1 MTTLPEKIGPYRI
14 VEELG
19 RGAMG
24 VVYRAEDEAIGR
36 EIAVKVVRLDQ
47 FSSADEKAQLRVRL
61 MREARAAGI
70 LNHPGIVTVYQLGDH
85 EDIVYVAMEFVDG
98 RSLEKL
104 MSDGVEL
111 GLPRIFSILK
121 QIAAG
126 LDYAHAAGI
135 VHRDIKPANILVR
148 RDGSAKVSD
157 FGIAKIASQKFT
169 QTGMVLGTP
178 AYMSPEQIMATQ
190 VDGRADQ
197 FSLAVMAFQLLSGRQ
212 PFRAESSAGLLI
224 QIVQTEPPPL
234 HVLDGRFPPAASA
247 VLGRALAKKPQ
258 DRFPSCMSFVEALA
272 VASAQPAPPAQALPG
287 RAAPPQPAPVPVARR
302 ESKYRGKLW
311 MAVAA
316 ATAISILGMFAW
328 VKSRASAAKPVVV
341 EQVKPGVKNPAP
353 VPVPEEERPAANEA
367 EGPPSMRVNPLDG
380 LEYVRIPAGA
390 FQMGCAAGEARCKAD
405 SKPAR
410 EVAIRRAF
418 YISKTEVT
426 ADAYGKI
433 AVTRETGK
441 TPISRVSWT
450 EAKKFCE
457 LAGGRLPTEA
467 EWEYAA
473 RAGEAGP
480 QTGELEGVAWYAVNS
495 GGAAREV
502 GVRQPNA
509 FGLYDT
515 LGNVWEWVSDIYGP
529 TYYRIGPSI
538 DPPGPSRGSQR
549 VVRGGAFSTP
559 EVYVSLSAR
568 FAFPPSIRDATI
580 GFRCVLND

>member
-1 MTTLPEKIGPYRI
+1 MSTLPERIGPYRI
-14 VEELG
+14 LEELG

-47 FSSADEKAQLRVRL
+47 FSSAEEKAQLRVRL

-98 RSLEKL
+98 RSLERL

-111 GLPRIFSILK
+111 GLPRVFSILR
-121 QIAAG
+121 QIAAA

-197 FSLAVMAFQLLSGRQ
+197 FSLAVMGFQMLSGRQ

-224 QIVQTEPPPL
+224 QIVQNEPPPL

-247 VLGRALAKKPQ
+247 VLGRALAKKPAE
-258 DRFPSCMSFVEALA
+258 RFPSCMGFIEAL
-272 VASAQPAPPAQALPG
+272 SAACVQT
-287 RAAPPQPAPVPVARR
+287 APPQVAQAPPPMATPPEPTPAPAARTG
-302 ESKYRGKLW
+302 SKHQSKLW

-316 ATAISILGMFAW
+316 ATAISILGLFAW
-328 VKSRASAAKPVVV
+328 VKSRTGAAAPQVV
-341 EQVKPGVKNPAP
+341 EQVKPAAQSLAAVEPKPESKK
-353 VPVPEEERPAANEA
+353 EEEPPA
-367 EGPPSMRVNPLDG
+367 MKVNPPDG
-380 LEYVRIPAGA
+380 LDYVRIPAGT
-390 FQMGCAAGEARCKAD
+390 FQMGCAAGEAGCKAD

-410 EVAIRRAF
+410 EVTISRAF

-426 ADAYGKI
+426 AEAYGKI
-433 AVTRETGK
+433 AVTKATGRS
-441 TPISRVSWT
+441 PISGVSWT

-480 QTGELEGVAWYAVNS
+480 RTGALDALAWYAANS

-509 FGLYDT
+509 FGLHDT

-529 TYYRIGPSI
+529 SYYRNGPSI
-538 DPPGPSRGSQR
+538 DPPGPARGSQR

-559 EVYVSLSAR
+559 ESYVSLSAR

>member
-14 VEELG
+14 LEELG

-121 QIAAG
+121 QIAAA

-178 AYMSPEQIMATQ
+178 AYMSPEQIMAAQ

-224 QIVQTEPPPL
+224 QIVQNEPPPL

-258 DRFPSCMSFVEALA
+258 ERFASCMGFIDALSAACVQKAQTPPMGVVAA
-272 VASAQPAPPAQALPG
+272 VPGPAPAVKSG
-287 RAAPPQPAPVPVARR
+287 
-302 ESKYRGKLW
+302 SKHHGKLW
-311 MAVAA
+311 LAVAA
-316 ATAISILGMFAW
+316 ATAILILGLFAW
-328 VKSRASAAKPVVV
+328 VRTRAAAPAQSVVAHK
-341 EQVKPGVKNPAP
+341 QQAAQSPAP
-353 VPVPEEERPAANEA
+353 LEPKPELEKDKGPAA
-367 EGPPSMRVNPLDG
+367 MRVNALDG

-390 FQMGCAAGEARCKAD
+390 FQMGCAAAEARCKAD

-410 EVAIRRAF
+410 EVTISRAF

-441 TPISRVSWT
+441 TPISGVSWT

-473 RAGEAGP
+473 RAGDAGP
-480 QTGELEGVAWYAVNS
+480 QAGALDAVAWYAANS

-509 FGLYDT
+509 FGLHDT

-529 TYYRIGPSI
+529 SYYRIGPSI
-538 DPPGPSRGSQR
+538 DPPGPGRGAQR

-559 EVYVSLSAR
+559 EGYVSLSAR

>member
-1 MTTLPEKIGPYRI
+1 
-14 VEELG
+14 
-19 RGAMG
+19 MG
-24 VVYRAEDEAIGR
+24 VVYRAEDDAIGR

-85 EDIVYVAMEFVDG
+85 DDIVYVAMEFVEG
-98 RSLEKL
+98 RSLEKI
-104 MSDGVEL
+104 MSAGVQLEP
-111 GLPRIFSILK
+111 PRIISILR
-121 QIAAG
+121 QIAAA

-178 AYMSPEQIMATQ
+178 AYMSPEQIMAAQ

-197 FSLAVMAFQLLSGRQ
+197 FSLAVMAFQMLSGRQ

-224 QIVQTEPPPL
+224 QIVQNEPPPL
-234 HVLDGRFPPAASA
+234 HVLDGRYPPEASA
-247 VLGRALAKKPQ
+247 VLGRALSKKPQ
-258 DRFPSCMSFVEALA
+258 DRFPSCMTFVDTLWAA
-272 VASAQPAPPAQALPG
+272 CAKTSPAPAPPAG
-287 RAAPPQPAPVPVARR
+287 METPQPGPV
-302 ESKYRGKLW
+302 RGNGPASRPRVRMW
-311 MAVAA
+311 IAVAA
-316 ATAISILGMFAW
+316 VMLISILGLFAW
-328 VKSRASAAKPVVV
+328 VKSRASMPEQPAVNSQPVRTQAGQPATQTEPQAAQRRD
-341 EQVKPGVKNPAP
+341 EA
-353 VPVPEEERPAANEA
+353 PAAV
-367 EGPPSMRVNPLDG
+367 RVNPLDG
-380 LEYVRIPAGA
+380 LEYVRIPAGS
-390 FQMGCAAGEARCKAD
+390 FQMGCAAGETPCKAD
-405 SKPAR
+405 ARPLR
-410 EVAIRRAF
+410 EVTIGRDF

-426 ADAYGKI
+426 VDAYGKI
-433 AVTRETGK
+433 AVIRETGK
-441 TPISRVSWT
+441 YPMSRVSWQ
-450 EAKKFCE
+450 EANKFCG

-473 RAGEAGP
+473 RGGAAGQPAG
-480 QTGELEGVAWYAVNS
+480 TLDGSAWYQSNS

-502 GVRQPNA
+502 GVKQPNG

-515 LGNVWEWVSDIYGP
+515 LGNVWEWVSDAYSAS
-529 TYYRIGPSI
+529 YYRIGPAL
-538 DPPGPSRGSQR
+538 DPAGPAGGSQR

-559 EVYVSLSAR
+559 EGYVSLSAR